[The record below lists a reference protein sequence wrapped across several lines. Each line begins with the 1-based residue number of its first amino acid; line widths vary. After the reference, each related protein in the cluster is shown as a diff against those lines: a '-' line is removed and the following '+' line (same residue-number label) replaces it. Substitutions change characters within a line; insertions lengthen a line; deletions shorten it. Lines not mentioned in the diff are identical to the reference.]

1 LVQLIPDVM
10 NVSGELAAAGRAA
23 VAEAALTLNTAI
35 PPTRA
40 KMTAARARR

>member
-10 NVSGELAAAGRAA
+10 NESDELAAAGRA
-23 VAEAALTLNTAI
+23 VLAEAALTPTTAI

-40 KMTAARARR
+40 KMTTPRTRS